1 MHSFTIHE
9 SRNLKQAR
17 PKGQY
22 VDLLRYTLAT
32 PSWDFMDDILSLSMS
47 FVKLFKPPLLSM
59 KLEFVHFTNLE
70 IDNFFFLTL
79 KADNSSYI
87 ILNFYIANICS
98 K

>member
-32 PSWDFMDDILSLSMS
+32 PSWDFIDDILPLSLIT
-47 FVKLFKPPLLSM
+47 VKW
-59 KLEFVHFTNLE
+59 
-70 IDNFFFLTL
+70 
-79 KADNSSYI
+79 
-87 ILNFYIANICS
+87 FYICA
-98 K
+98 

>member
-32 PSWDFMDDILSLSMS
+32 PSWDYINIILSLRRRS
-47 FVKLFKPPLLSM
+47 VKEFYSSAKIFTLFWGLHYNILCYKSLL
-59 KLEFVHFTNLE
+59 
-70 IDNFFFLTL
+70 
-79 KADNSSYI
+79 
-87 ILNFYIANICS
+87 ICR
-98 K
+98 